1 MKYTWFQTLD
11 HVYCIKHVKLYTACI
26 NYMHACCINYSY
38 PIHMNM

>member
-1 MKYTWFQTLD
+1 MEYTWFQMLE
-11 HVYCIKHVKLYTACI
+11 HVYCIKHVKIIYSI